1 MPSLLVFRT
10 ISTDFTPPPCVPS
23 APNTLKSCS
32 FPGIPKVEL
41 LVFNQRLTRPA
52 TDPLRPINPDN
63 ARGFC
68 ITAAAGTELAP
79 PYSQGTVTLASSSL
93 GKAVYNPKAFI
104 PHAASLDQAFAHC
117 RIFSTAATRRCWA
130 RVSVPTLG
138 NALSRPLP
146 VIALVGRYPTN
157 KLIGRR
163 PFPARP
169 PLRGAFTL
177 QTYVFSG
184 PPLFAHLSMGY
195 GRGGGRY
202 LRVPNSSA
210 TTRLNF
216 CLRKNFGGP
225 FDLHALSTPPAF
237 ILS

>member
-79 PYSQGTVTLASSSL
+79 PYSQGTV
-93 GKAVYNPKAFI
+93 I
-104 PHAASLDQAFAHC
+104 PRLLSGFFPWKSGLQPEGLHP
-117 RIFSTAATRRCWA
+117 A
-130 RVSVPTLG
+130 RGVARSG
-138 NALSRPLP
+138 F
-146 VIALVGRYPTN
+146 
-157 KLIGRR
+157 R
-163 PFPARP
+163 PF
-169 PLRGAFTL
+169 
-177 QTYVFSG
+177 
-184 PPLFAHLSMGY
+184 
-195 GRGGGRY
+195 
-202 LRVPNSSA
+202 
-210 TTRLNF
+210 
-216 CLRKNFGGP
+216 
-225 FDLHALSTPPAF
+225 
-237 ILS
+237 

>member
-68 ITAAAGTELAP
+68 ITAAAGTEFAP
-79 PYSQGTVTLASSSL
+79 PYSWSTVTLAGSSPR
-93 GKAVYNPKAFI
+93 KAVYNPKTFFL
-104 PHAASLDQAFAHC
+104 HAASLDQGFPHC
-117 RIFSTAATRRCWA
+117 PIFSTAASRRSMG
-130 RVSVPTLG
+130 RISVPSLG
-138 NALSRPLP
+138 NTLSRPLP
-146 VIALVGRYPTN
+146 VKALVGRYPTN

-163 PFPARP
+163 HFHHHP
-169 PLRGAFTL
+169 P
-177 QTYVFSG
+177 V
-184 PPLFAHLSMGY
+184 
-195 GRGGGRY
+195 GGLYSRETIGNY
-202 LRVPNSSA
+202 
-210 TTRLNF
+210 
-216 CLRKNFGGP
+216 
-225 FDLHALSTPPAF
+225 PAF
-237 ILS
+237 RLAMPV

>member
-146 VIALVGRYPTN
+146 VIALVSRYLTN

-163 PFPARP
+163 PFPKRIA
-169 PLRGAFTL
+169 PLPFRDHRVLAPLSRGYPRFW
-177 QTYVFSG
+177 
-184 PPLFAHLSMGY
+184 
-195 GRGGGRY
+195 GRY
-202 LRVPNSSA
+202 LRVTNSSA
-210 TTRLNF
+210 TRHTTFL
-216 CLRKNFGGP
+216 
-225 FDLHALSTPPAF
+225 T
-237 ILS
+237 